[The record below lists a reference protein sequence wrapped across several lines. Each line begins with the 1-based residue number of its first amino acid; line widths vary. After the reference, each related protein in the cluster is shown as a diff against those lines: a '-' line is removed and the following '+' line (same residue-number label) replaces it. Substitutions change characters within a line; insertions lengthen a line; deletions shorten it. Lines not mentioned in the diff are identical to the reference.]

1 MKKNLINMDNIKNY
15 ILYIILFLLIFIL
28 LGTVSYNNLNK
39 TKKDATLQAG
49 IVSIQLE
56 KKIKEKDKEKYINVI
71 DYNKILDDSIYFDK
85 IARKVIYSTPESGVY
100 KEKVDNNNKIIYED
114 SNVWISTGNIAKIY
128 NRDIYDIYQTNTI
141 QVENPAYIEGKI
153 LNNEVEMYYGI
164 GKNTVYNF
172 HLNKDSIVGVIENCI
187 NDNWVCIVYKNGT
200 SSYLGYVL
208 KNNISYKGN
217 NKNSKE
223 KTENKVCI
231 LISENGKYSYIDGIN
246 TVAFDGLEIINSNG
260 NLREEERIDVIARAK
275 KQNVKIMRTI
285 DNGYMAAN
293 ADNMVIS
300 SMFNS
305 ETNRQKSINKI
316 LTYCKKEKLYG
327 IVIDFKSLKTTDKNV
342 YTQYLTELH
351 SEMKK
356 SGFVLFV
363 KSNMGNHIDTE
374 KIAHI
379 ADGVILE
386 LYNERTLASITSG
399 THCDIKNV
407 TNIIDK
413 YVKKGL
419 ENKIILEIPMFNIL
433 WTERNGIV
441 MDREIYSAKLS
452 EEYIKTNKIKTFI
465 NKGTNQ
471 KYFEVKKGSIVYK
484 MWLEDEYALKNKIDL
499 AKKYNLLG
507 ISMYKSLYES
517 LAIREVIK
525 NEF

>member
-1 MKKNLINMDNIKNY
+1 MEKMVINMHNIKNY

-39 TKKDATLQAG
+39 TNKDATLQAG
-49 IVSIQLE
+49 SVSIQLGE
-56 KKIKEKDKEKYINVI
+56 KIKEQNKEKYISI
-71 DYNKILDDSIYFDK
+71 LDYNQILDDSIYFDK

-100 KEKVDNNNKIIYED
+100 KEKVDNNNKIIYKD

-141 QVENPAYIEGKI
+141 QVGNPEYIEGKI
-153 LNNEVEMYYGI
+153 LNNEVEMYYEI
-164 GKNTVYNF
+164 GKNTVYKF
-172 HLNKDSIVGVIENCI
+172 RLNKDSIVGVIGSSTNE
-187 NDNWVCIVYKNGT
+187 DWVCVVYKEGT
-200 SSYLGYVL
+200 SSYFGYVL
-208 KNNISYKGN
+208 KNNISYKKD
-217 NKNSKE
+217 NKKGKE
-223 KTENKVCI
+223 KTNNNICM
-231 LISENGKYSYIDGIN
+231 LISESGKYNYIDGIN
-246 TVAFDGLEIINSNG
+246 TVAFDGLEIISSTG
-260 NLREEERIDVIARAK
+260 NLREEERISIIAKAK
-275 KQNVKIMRTI
+275 KQNVKIMRII

-300 SMFNS
+300 SMLNS
-305 ETNRQKSINKI
+305 ESNRQKSINKI

-356 SGFVLFV
+356 SGCVLFV

-374 KIAHI
+374 KVASIV
-379 ADGVILE
+379 DGVILE
-386 LYNERTLASITSG
+386 LYNERTLASVTSG
-399 THCDIKNV
+399 THSDIKNI
-407 TNIIDK
+407 TKIIDK

-419 ENKIILEIPMFNIL
+419 ENKIILEIPMFSIL

-441 MDREIYSAKLS
+441 MDSDIYSAKLS
-452 EEYIKTNKIKTFI
+452 EEYIETNKVNILT

-471 KYFEVKKGSIVYK
+471 KYFEIKKGSIVYK
-484 MWLEDEYALKNKIDL
+484 MWLEDEYALKNKIDI
-499 AKKYNLLG
+499 AKTHNLLG

-517 LAIREVIK
+517 FAIREVMK